1 MPVHFV
7 WILDFARENLKFQ
20 KPGIPRFNLY
30 HACSWVIQ
38 PSTRGFNDGNGCSF
52 VELLASE
59 ATKQKP
65 SWFVSHAW
73 KEPVWSFVN
82 VLQRH
87 KTVRQLNTYYWVC
100 AYANNQHCVG
110 EEIPENPR
118 KSSFY
123 LALKSCDGIILVLDT
138 NASAFGRIWCCFEES
153 IAIEEQQM
161 SDQTPLLL
169 DVGATAFGQTHLITD
184 GLAGQEIDMVPVL
197 AWHSKT
203 QRETSFPT
211 EILRHGLFVNICN
224 ASATRPEDKS
234 RILGSIALP
243 RQDTALLSF
252 VESERYQEVNQ
263 GLASH
268 FALASWYGH
277 LVQRQPMQDVM
288 AALAADGFRRIVSW
302 HRFHGTTSWF
312 HVLQKGIASKHSC
325 LAQVYQSRK

>member
-1 MPVHFV
+1 M
-7 WILDFARENLKFQ
+7 
-20 KPGIPRFNLY
+20 
-30 HACSWVIQ
+30 
-38 PSTRGFNDGNGCSF
+38 
-52 VELLASE
+52 ELLASE

-203 QRETSFPT
+203 QREASFPT

-224 ASATRPEDKS
+224 ASATRQEDKS

-302 HRFHGTTSWF
+302 HRFHGTE
-312 HVLQKGIASKHSC
+312 
-325 LAQVYQSRK
+325 YE

>member
-1 MPVHFV
+1 MCYS
-7 WILDFARENLKFQ
+7 D
-20 KPGIPRFNLY
+20 
-30 HACSWVIQ
+30 
-38 PSTRGFNDGNGCSF
+38 T
-52 VELLASE
+52 
-59 ATKQKP
+59 
-65 SWFVSHAW
+65 
-73 KEPVWSFVN
+73 
-82 VLQRH
+82 

-110 EEIPENPR
+110 DEIP
-118 KSSFY
+118 
-123 LALKSCDGIILVLDT
+123 DH
-138 NASAFGRIWCCFEES
+138 RINRHRRTTDVRPGHPYFW
-153 IAIEEQQM
+153 M
-161 SDQTPLLL
+161 S
-169 DVGATAFGQTHLITD
+169 VATAFGQTHLITD

-203 QRETSFPT
+203 QREASFPT

-224 ASATRPEDKS
+224 ASATRQEDKS

-302 HRFHGTTSWF
+302 HRFHGTEY
-312 HVLQKGIASKHSC
+312 G
-325 LAQVYQSRK
+325 

>member
-20 KPGIPRFNLY
+20 KPGIARFNLY

-110 EEIPENPR
+110 DEIPENPR

-203 QRETSFPT
+203 QREASFPT

-288 AALAADGFRRIVSW
+288 GALAADGFRRIVSW
-302 HRFHGTTSWF
+302 HRFHGTEYEW
-312 HVLQKGIASKHSC
+312 
-325 LAQVYQSRK
+325 

>member
-1 MPVHFV
+1 M
-7 WILDFARENLKFQ
+7 
-20 KPGIPRFNLY
+20 
-30 HACSWVIQ
+30 
-38 PSTRGFNDGNGCSF
+38 
-52 VELLASE
+52 
-59 ATKQKP
+59 
-65 SWFVSHAW
+65 
-73 KEPVWSFVN
+73 
-82 VLQRH
+82 LQRH

-110 EEIPENPR
+110 DEIPENPR

-203 QRETSFPT
+203 QREASFPT

-277 LVQRQPMQDVM
+277 VVQRQPMHHMQDVM
-288 AALAADGFRRIVSW
+288 AALAADRFRRIVSW
-302 HRFHGTTSWF
+302 HRFHGTE
-312 HVLQKGIASKHSC
+312 
-325 LAQVYQSRK
+325 YE